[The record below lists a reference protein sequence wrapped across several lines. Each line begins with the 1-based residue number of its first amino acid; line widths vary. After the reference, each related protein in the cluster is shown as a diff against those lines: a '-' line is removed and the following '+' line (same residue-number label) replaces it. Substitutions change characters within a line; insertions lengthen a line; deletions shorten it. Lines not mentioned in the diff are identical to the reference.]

1 MNSLNRAAWRGY
13 FAISLVWMA
22 VLAGA
27 LLFTRRPTAEP
38 IEIISPPTAAATA
51 TAAPSSTPAPTD
63 TPAPTPT
70 SRPLR
75 VDVIGA
81 VLKPG
86 VQTLP
91 PDSIVDDAIR
101 AAGGPSEDADLERV
115 NKAVALQDGAQVYV
129 PRKNDPTAHPVLSE
143 PTAAP
148 TAEPTAA
155 LAVPQRS
162 SPAIPAQGD
171 GGAPVNLNTA
181 TLEEL
186 DTLPGV
192 GPKTAQLIVD
202 GRPYATVDDLL
213 RVKGIGPATL
223 AKIKPLAT
231 TE

>member
-1 MNSLNRAAWRGY
+1 MNSLDRASWRGY
-13 FAISLVWMA
+13 FAISLFWMA

-27 LLFTRRPTAEP
+27 LLFTRRPATEP
-38 IEIISPPTAAATA
+38 IKIIPPPTATA
-51 TAAPSSTPAPTD
+51 TATAQPSPTAEPTATP
-63 TPAPTPT
+63 
-70 SRPLR
+70 RPLR

-86 VQTLP
+86 VQVLP
-91 PDSIVDDAIR
+91 PGSIVDDAIR
-101 AAGGPSEDADLERV
+101 AAGGPSADADIERV
-115 NKAVALQDGAQVYV
+115 NKATELQDGAQVYV
-129 PRKNDPTAHPVLSE
+129 PRKSDATAHPVLTA

-148 TAEPTAA
+148 TVAIAI
-155 LAVPQRS
+155 PQRAA
-162 SPAIPAQGD
+162 PVVGAQG
-171 GGAPVNLNTA
+171 ATTALVNINTA
-181 TLEEL
+181 TLDEL

-231 TE
+231 AQ

>member
-13 FAISLVWMA
+13 FAISLFWMA

-27 LLFTRRPTAEP
+27 LLFTRRPAAEP
-38 IEIISPPTAAATA
+38 IEIIPPPTVTATA
-51 TAAPSSTPAPTD
+51 TAEPSPTPAPTA
-63 TPAPTPT
+63 TP
-70 SRPLR
+70 RPLR

-81 VLKPG
+81 VLQPG
-86 VQTLP
+86 VQTLAP
-91 PDSIVDDAIR
+91 GSIVDDAIR
-101 AAGGPSEDADLERV
+101 AAGGPAEDADLERV
-115 NKAVALQDGAQVYV
+115 NKAVELQDGAQVYV
-129 PRKNDPTAHPVLSE
+129 PRKNDATAHPVLSA

-148 TAEPTAA
+148 TAEPVA
-155 LAVPQRS
+155 LAVPQRNAA
-162 SPAIPAQGD
+162 AIPAA
-171 GGAPVNLNTA
+171 GAALVNINTA
-181 TLEEL
+181 TLDEL

-231 TE
+231 TQ